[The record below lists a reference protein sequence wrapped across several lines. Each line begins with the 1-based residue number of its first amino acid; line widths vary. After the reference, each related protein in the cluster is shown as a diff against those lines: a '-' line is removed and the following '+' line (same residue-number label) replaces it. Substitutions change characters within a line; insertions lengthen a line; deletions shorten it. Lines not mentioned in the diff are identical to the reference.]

1 MDAQSKGYSVSKDSV
16 PLLQSEAITQ
26 WDVSI
31 SSAETKAPVS
41 RYSPLPAPTRKAVS
55 ELLDLL
61 VSSSSLQIQA
71 WSPNISWWAL
81 IRGDKLH
88 LTGCSLCVCVQR
100 EVEVGVMMWGKKEE
114 RGPGESVTKLGLF
127 FANFSICWEASLHP
141 PVSVLNLCP
150 WNSPSLPSLTWAS
163 LLTSFTGTLG

>member
-1 MDAQSKGYSVSKDSV
+1 MTLDDPRIGRRMDAQSQGYSVSKDSV
-16 PLLQSEAITQ
+16 PPLQSEAITQ

-71 WSPNISWWAL
+71 S
-81 IRGDKLH
+81 
-88 LTGCSLCVCVQR
+88 
-100 EVEVGVMMWGKKEE
+100 
-114 RGPGESVTKLGLF
+114 
-127 FANFSICWEASLHP
+127 EAPIFLDEP
-141 PVSVLNLCP
+141 L
-150 WNSPSLPSLTWAS
+150 
-163 LLTSFTGTLG
+163 